1 MEEASILQYY
11 IPHKT
16 DPSPAIAPYLRTMN
30 DTEPDPVTA
39 KKPKQRCSHHSFLS
53 LSGCLLISAHSLS
66 AQFQSYN
73 EKV

>member
-1 MEEASILQYY
+1 MGEPSTLQYY
-11 IPHKT
+11 IQHKT
-16 DPSPAIAPYLRTMN
+16 DPSLGTALCLQIMN

-39 KKPKQRCSHHSFLS
+39 KNPKQRCSHHSFLS